1 MLNYDN
7 IFIISI
13 AFTDVLIF
21 ALHALYNIIINNIFI
36 ACVA

>member
-13 AFTDVLIF
+13 VFTDVLIF
-21 ALHALYNIIINNIFI
+21 ALHALYIMILIL
-36 ACVA
+36 